1 MTSELSDFDSLREKL
16 IVSDDDEDLVDE
28 TTDEK
33 LTEIDFVWLELT
45 ESVFLLDAVDV
56 EESVNV
62 GVEDVVG
69 VGDRVVLFENEKL
82 FVSLSDAVMP
92 RVSVKVVERLLETL
106 SVPVYSLVMLNDVV
120 GVDVLLRDR
129 S

>member
-1 MTSELSDFDSLREKL
+1 VTSELSDFDSLREKL